1 MDTGQ
6 VRGDKP
12 DHQRVAAG
20 DGPRAGQNEVVF
32 RPAPPLRTFD
42 AIIRQIRAMIEDG
55 RLRPGDRL
63 PSERTL
69 AEQFEV
75 SRNTVREALRMLE
88 ISGLITLKRG
98 HTGGSFIAAGDAS
111 VVANSLADALQLTDF
126 TLEHVVESL
135 RGIASMAAVAACERM
150 TDDDLAELDANVRRA
165 AELTEAGRWEDKV
178 TTHLEFHHILAKATG
193 NPILVL
199 IMQTL
204 LEVVGKVTI
213 SRGPTRDDTIARS
226 RRILLKALR
235 ARDPDAAVRELARY
249 FDHVQRMWLA
259 SADADRH
266 SEGAAAREL
275 GGR

>member
-1 MDTGQ
+1 MASELTFQPARPRRAFDEIVAQ
-6 VRGDKP
+6 VRGMVRSGEL
-12 DHQRVAAG
+12 Q
-20 DGPRAGQNEVVF
+20 
-32 RPAPPLRTFD
+32 
-42 AIIRQIRAMIEDG
+42 
-55 RLRPGDRL
+55 PGDRL
-63 PSERTL
+63 PAERVL
-69 AEQFEV
+69 AEQFGV

-150 TDDDLAELDANVRRA
+150 TAADLAELDANVRRA
-165 AELTEAGRWEDKV
+165 AELAEAGRWEDKV

-199 IMQTL
+199 IMQAL

-213 SRGPTRDDTIARS
+213 SQGPTRDDTIVRS

-235 ARDPDAAVRELARY
+235 ARDSDAAVRELARY
-249 FDHVQRMWLA
+249 FDQVQRMWLA
-259 SADADRH
+259 SADADRRGQ
-266 SEGAAAREL
+266 GASAREL